1 MRKVVVNTTPLIA
14 LSEIGK
20 LSLMKELFGE
30 IYILVA
36 VLNEVKTEP
45 AFSEIRA
52 FSDWIHVVEVK
63 DLSQKKLFQTRLHAG
78 EVEVMLYAIESQAD
92 LVILDDKLARRTAKY
107 MGLTISGTVG
117 MLVKAKEKGYLKE
130 VKPVLDLL
138 TQNGLFVSPEVRRL
152 ALREAGE
159 L

>member
-20 LSLMKELFGE
+20 LSLLKDLYGE
-30 IYILVA
+30 VYIPKA
-36 VLNEVKTEP
+36 VLNEVESEP
-45 AFSEIRA
+45 AFTEVRA
-52 FSDWIHVVEVK
+52 SSDWIHVVDVK
-63 DLSQKKLFQTRLHAG
+63 DDSQKKLFQTRLHAG

-117 MLVKAKEKGYLKE
+117 MLVKAKERGFLKE
-130 VKPVLDLL
+130 VKPVLESLI
-138 TQNGLFVSPEVRRL
+138 QNGLFVSPEVRQMVL
-152 ALREAGE
+152 HEADE